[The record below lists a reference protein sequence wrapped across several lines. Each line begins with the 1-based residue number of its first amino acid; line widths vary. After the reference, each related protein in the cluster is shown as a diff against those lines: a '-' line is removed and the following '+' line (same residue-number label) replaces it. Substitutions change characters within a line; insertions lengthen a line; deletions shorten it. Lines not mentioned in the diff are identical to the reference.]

1 MMIIYNVT
9 THVEASIENEWIEYM
24 REKHIPL
31 MMATGKF
38 REATFTRIN
47 PSEST
52 EQGVSFSVQY
62 LCPNK
67 ATLKSYLAD
76 DAVRIERELRQ
87 QFGSNAL
94 EFTTELELIGR
105 AQLNLN
111 S

>member
-9 THVEASIENEWIEYM
+9 THVEGSIETAWIEYM

-31 MMATGKF
+31 MLATGKF

-47 PSEST
+47 PSETT
-52 EQGVSFSVQY
+52 EQGLSFSVQY

-67 ATLKSYLAD
+67 ATLESYLAE
-76 DAVRIERELRQ
+76 DAERIERELLH

-94 EFTTELELIGR
+94 EFATELELIGR
-105 AQLNLN
+105 AQLNTKP
-111 S
+111 